1 MVLVASL
8 LLPLVAVLLFAMD
21 RVEDWVGSASPPGEK
36 RAKDAK
42 RRTRHLRLVRD
53 AEADGEAAEPT
64 AARATAADGAS
75 APGPWTVRKQD
86 RGTVR
91 ERDRL
96 TVRERDRLTV
106 REQDRETVR
115 EQDPETVRKRDLE
128 TVRKRRA
135 A

>member
-42 RRTRHLRLVRD
+42 RRTRHLRLVRY

-64 AARATAADGAS
+64 AARGTAGDGAS

-86 RGTVR
+86 RGI
-91 ERDRL
+91 
-96 TVRERDRLTV
+96 VRERDRLTV

-115 EQDPETVRKRDLE
+115 EQDPETVRKRDPE

>member
-1 MVLVASL
+1 
-8 LLPLVAVLLFAMD
+8 MD

-53 AEADGEAAEPT
+53 AEADGEAAERT
-64 AARATAADGAS
+64 AARGTAADGAS
-75 APGPWTVRKQD
+75 APGPWTVRQQD
-86 RGTVR
+86 RG
-91 ERDRL
+91 

-115 EQDPETVRKRDLE
+115 EQDPETVRKR
-128 TVRKRRA
+128 RA

>member
-64 AARATAADGAS
+64 AADGAS
-75 APGPWTVRKQD
+75 APDPWTVRKQD
-86 RGTVR
+86 RGIVR
-91 ERDRL
+91 ERDRP
-96 TVRERDRLTV
+96 TV

-115 EQDPETVRKRDLE
+115 EQDPETVRKRDPETVRKRDPE

>member
-75 APGPWTVRKQD
+75 APGPWIVRERD
-86 RGTVR
+86 GGTVR
-91 ERDRL
+91 ERDW
-96 TVRERDRLTV
+96 LTV
-106 REQDRETVR
+106 REQGRETVR
-115 EQDPETVRKRDLE
+115 EQDPETVRKRDPE

>member
-75 APGPWTVRKQD
+75 APGPWTVR
-86 RGTVR
+86 
-91 ERDRL
+91 
-96 TVRERDRLTV
+96 ERDRLTV
-106 REQDRETVR
+106 REQDSETVR